1 MNNRRFS
8 PKLLRGILQIGV
20 SVVLLA
26 IVLRR
31 VDWRE
36 LQAALAQMSLP
47 WLAAA
52 WALFLLGVVVRAFRW
67 QTLLLALDVRAPL
80 RQLILWYFVGGFFNV
95 ILPTGFGGDAVRV
108 IELGHDTQRTGA
120 VLASVVL
127 DRYLGLIAL
136 LGMGVFA
143 GLLRPALAPGYVL
156 VALAALLAGGLFAAL
171 LLTRPWWARW
181 ASGGGRR
188 AQITRASRLPD
199 LSASLSGYGRE
210 VLARAVA
217 ISVLFNLMQIAWN
230 VLIGIGLGVQAPV
243 ALYFVIVPL
252 TSAALLLPA
261 FGGLGVREIS
271 YVALLGAAGVPE
283 STALAFS
290 LSIYAITVVTGLVG
304 GLMYLGVGLRRA
316 RRKS

>member
-1 MNNRRFS
+1 M
-8 PKLLRGILQIGV
+8 L
-20 SVVLLA
+20 
-26 IVLRR
+26 
-31 VDWRE
+31 
-36 LQAALAQMSLP
+36 
-47 WLAAA
+47 
-52 WALFLLGVVVRAFRW
+52 
-67 QTLLLALDVRAPL
+67 T
-80 RQLILWYFVGGFFNV
+80 
-95 ILPTGFGGDAVRV
+95 
-108 IELGHDTQRTGA
+108 
-120 VLASVVL
+120 SVVL

-143 GLLRPALAPGYVL
+143 GLLRPDLAPGYVL
-156 VALAALLAGGLFAAL
+156 VALAALLAAACS
-171 LLTRPWWARW
+171 RPCFSR
-181 ASGGGRR
+181 GHGGRAGPAATACR
-188 AQITRASRLPD
+188 AQITRGSRLPD

-261 FGGLGVREIS
+261 FGGLGVRETS

-290 LSIYAITVVTGLVG
+290 LSIYAITVATGLVG

-316 RRKS
+316 QRKELTWQHSFPS

>member
-80 RQLILWYFVGGFFNV
+80 RQLTLWYFVGGFFNV

-120 VLASVVL
+120 VLTSVVV

-143 GLLRPALAPGYVL
+143 GLLRPDLAPGYVPWRWPRCWQ
-156 VALAALLAGGLFAAL
+156 AACS
-171 LLTRPWWARW
+171 RPCFSR
-181 ASGGGRR
+181 GHGGRAGPAAAAAERRSR
-188 AQITRASRLPD
+188 AQAGCQTYP
-199 LSASLSGYGRE
+199 
-210 VLARAVA
+210 
-217 ISVLFNLMQIAWN
+217 
-230 VLIGIGLGVQAPV
+230 QA
-243 ALYFVIVPL
+243 
-252 TSAALLLPA
+252 
-261 FGGLGVREIS
+261 
-271 YVALLGAAGVPE
+271 
-283 STALAFS
+283 
-290 LSIYAITVVTGLVG
+290 
-304 GLMYLGVGLRRA
+304 
-316 RRKS
+316 